1 MPDASQTS
9 ILLRKGP
16 HDSTDT
22 NTTTRIRYALQCDNF
37 SIQIAKTPIQVP
49 NAKNSPILID
59 IGFQRPSISINGT
72 ISNGGDG
79 VSNTTNHLGMPSF
92 SFTRDIVG
100 TTTAA
105 TAIYYFP
112 FKNALEKA
120 ATTWIYKAD
129 NELELEIGDISLPA
143 YGNIAAGDINATG
156 GGLYKVAIQQ
166 CRFQIDAA
174 KEDRWT
180 FALQFVAKSRDDI
193 VFGT

>member
-1 MPDASQTS
+1 
-9 ILLRKGP
+9 
-16 HDSTDT
+16 
-22 NTTTRIRYALQCDNF
+22 
-37 SIQIAKTPIQVP
+37 VP
-49 NAKNSPILID
+49 NALNSPILID

-72 ISNGGDG
+72 
-79 VSNTTNHLGMPSF
+79 F
-92 SFTRDIVG
+92 SFTRND
-100 TTTAA
+100 AA
-105 TAIYYFP
+105 GASRTCTYYFP
-112 FKNALEKA
+112 YKNILETA

-129 NELELEIGDISLPA
+129 NELELEIGDISTA
-143 YGNIAAGDINATG
+143 TGHISATG